1 MKTHK
6 RIRSIFSILLVIVL
20 LIIVACTIVTN
31 VLFADDKI
39 PKIAGY
45 HLYLHEAVDMEP
57 DIPQNSLVLAKDA
70 PNQSLAPG
78 NKVLC
83 KLSDGSM
90 GVRVISQITVN
101 QDGSSSY
108 YPATALEQNTEL
120 TIPRENIIAVCEW
133 QSRDLYRYVT
143 FTTSVG
149 GIMALLIVPCI
160 ILIIMVLAKIARS
173 GKDVMDEEDFL
184 FDEMEELGVVAKK
197 SKPADNP
204 LFEPNHVPPAGESL
218 ERKKSSIS
226 ENFERKPVN
235 ENSPYQKAVQERTMK
250 FRIQQQNIEEA
261 KRYEEASRARSAGTQ
276 IFSAQMV
283 EEAAKQQQVTASVQE
298 PVSSPVSVPAPAPAA
313 AQPAEDKPAAPVKPA
328 EPVRLS
334 APATPAPNIDDIIKP
349 SELRAART
357 GQKINPDIAASGSI
371 DDLLRV
377 LEAEKKKL

>member
-31 VLFADDKI
+31 VLFADDKV

-197 SKPADNP
+197 SKPVDNP
-204 LFEPNHVPPAGESL
+204 LFEPNHVLPAGESL

-283 EEAAKQQQVTASVQE
+283 EEAAKQQQVTAPVQE
-298 PVSSPVSVPAPAPAA
+298 PVSAPVSTPAPAPAA

-328 EPVRLS
+328 EPVRPS